1 MSMWIWCLLLS
12 VVLSGSSAAAPTSD
26 SGSLKRSVEAPGVP
40 TTITSNRM
48 TVRNQDSQAVF
59 EEAVVLTRGSLVVH
73 SDKMVV
79 SFQPKNSQGAATVRK
94 GDEQRDSAQAS
105 SNVQPGHSGSTMSS
119 RSVNRVEAIGEAHH
133 VKIKYENGH
142 ATCQKAV
149 YFADGEK
156 VVLTGDPVAWEKG
169 TRVSGKQITLFLA
182 EERSVVEG
190 GSHIRIEGEG
200 QPEQ

>member
-1 MSMWIWCLLLS
+1 MSTWIWCLLLS
-12 VVLSGSSAAAPTSD
+12 VVLSGSSAAATTSD

-40 TTITSNRM
+40 TTITSSRM

-59 EEAVVLTRGSLVVH
+59 EGTVVLTRGSLVVH

-79 SFQPKNSQGAATVRK
+79 SFQPKNSQGGATVRK

-105 SNVQPGHSGSTMSS
+105 SNVQAGHPGSTMSS
-119 RSVNRVEAIGEAHH
+119 RSVNRVEAIGEGHH
-133 VKIKYENGH
+133 VKIKYENGN

-200 QPEQ
+200 QHEQ

>member
-1 MSMWIWCLLLS
+1 
-12 VVLSGSSAAAPTSD
+12 
-26 SGSLKRSVEAPGVP
+26 
-40 TTITSNRM
+40 M

-59 EEAVVLTRGSLVVH
+59 EGAVVLARGSLVVH

-190 GSHIRIEGEG
+190 ASHIRIEGEG

>member
-1 MSMWIWCLLLS
+1 MALPASE
-12 VVLSGSSAAAPTSD
+12 

-59 EEAVVLTRGSLVVH
+59 EGAVVLTRGSLVVH
-73 SDKMVV
+73 SDRMVV
-79 SFQPKNSQGAATVRK
+79 SFQSKNTDAGTTVRK
-94 GDEQRDSAQAS
+94 GFVQSESAPAPSISQ
-105 SNVQPGHSGSTMSS
+105 SGPSGATMSG
-119 RSVNRVEAIGEAHH
+119 RSVNRVEAIGQAHH
-133 VKIKYENGH
+133 VTIKYENGN

-149 YFADGEK
+149 YFAEGEK

-169 TRVSGKQITLFLA
+169 TRVSGKQITIYLA

-190 GSHIRIEGEG
+190 GSHIRLEGEG
-200 QPEQ
+200 QNGQ

>member
-133 VKIKYENGH
+133 VKIKYENGQ

>member
-1 MSMWIWCLLLS
+1 MWIWYLLLS
-12 VVLSGSSAAAPTSD
+12 IALTESSAAAPTSE
-26 SGSLKRSVEAPGVP
+26 SGSLKRSIESSSVP

-59 EEAVVLTRGSLVVH
+59 EGTVVLTRGSLVVR

-79 SFQPKNSQGAATVRK
+79 SFQSKNSDGGSTVRK
-94 GDEQRDSAQAS
+94 RAEQSDSAQS
-105 SNVQPGHSGSTMSS
+105 SSIAQTGHPGSTMSS
-119 RSVNRVEAIGEAHH
+119 RSVNRVEALGAAHP
-133 VKIKYENGH
+133 VKIKYENGN

-169 TRVSGKQITLFLA
+169 TRVSGRQITIYLA

-200 QPEQ
+200 QNGQ